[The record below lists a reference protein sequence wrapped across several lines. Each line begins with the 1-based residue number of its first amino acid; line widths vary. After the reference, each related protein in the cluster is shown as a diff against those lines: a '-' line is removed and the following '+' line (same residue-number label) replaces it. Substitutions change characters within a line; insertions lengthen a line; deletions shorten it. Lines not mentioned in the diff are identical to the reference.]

1 MTKYNSLSP
10 VLVGYLFIAVAVIGD
25 IFPKRMNPR
34 AYASF
39 RQKGDP

>member
-1 MTKYNSLSP
+1 MTKYNSPRP
-10 VLVGYLFIAVAVIGD
+10 VLARFIFIAVIVIGD